1 VKNRAGFFIALRY
14 LWGRA
19 REGGRYLRGA
29 AAGIAVSLI
38 PIVVTLIVADGMIQG
53 ITDRYLELGTGHL
66 QVVNFMEP
74 EKLDAAA
81 GLIRN
86 MRGLRGIWREQQG
99 TGVLIGKAGKTG
111 AVIRALDP
119 SFWDDQGSGKYLEV
133 LAGLPKPESDRDIIL
148 GEELASSVG
157 AALGDTVRIMTLR
170 SGGDGRSVPR
180 LSAFTV
186 RGITSA
192 GYRELDSLWCI
203 ITWDGGERIFS
214 QSSPSK
220 NLIVKIDEPYRN
232 ADEAAFYIN
241 MILSPGFRAYTWKEI
256 HPAQYS
262 SYESTR
268 QLLLFIM
275 ALVLIVAAVNVSS
288 ATSMLVIERQRDIAV
303 LKAAGARPG
312 DLCGVFLWGG
322 FLTGLAGALA
332 GIFLGLLIGGN
343 INALIRFLERVFS
356 FFSRL
361 SRGGEVKILD
371 PGFYLE
377 TIPVVIDWFAVFL
390 IGCFTVFCSL
400 IASWLPARRAG
411 KLKPLDLLRKY

>member
-1 VKNRAGFFIALRY
+1 MKNRAGFFIALRY

-66 QVVNFMEP
+66 QIDNFLEP
-74 EKLDAAA
+74 GNLDGPA
-81 GLIRN
+81 GLIGE
-86 MRGLRGIWREQQG
+86 MPGIRGAWREQRG
-99 TGVLIGKAGKTG
+99 MGVLVGRAGKTG
-111 AVIRALDP
+111 ALIRALDP
-119 SFWDDQGSGKYLEV
+119 SFWDDRGSVKYLKV
-133 LAGLPKPESDRDIIL
+133 LAGLSKPETDRDVIL
-148 GEELASSVG
+148 GEELASSIG
-157 AALGDTVRIMTLR
+157 AAVGDTIRIMTLR
-170 SGGDGRSVPR
+170 SSGDGRTVPR
-180 LSAFTV
+180 MTPFTV

-203 ITWDGGERIFS
+203 ITWEGGERIFS
-214 QSSPSK
+214 RGLPSVS
-220 NLIVKIDEPYRN
+220 LIVKIDDPYHRADSAALSIN
-232 ADEAAFYIN
+232 A
-241 MILSPGFRAYTWKEI
+241 LLGPGFLAYTWKEI
-256 HPAQYS
+256 HRTQYS

-303 LKAAGARPG
+303 LKAAGARAG
-312 DLCGVFLWGG
+312 GISGVFLWGG

-332 GIFLGLLIGGN
+332 GLFLGLVIGVN

-361 SRGGEVKILD
+361 SSGGEVKILD

-377 TIPVVIDWFAVFL
+377 TIPVIIDWFAVFL
-390 IGCFTVFCSL
+390 IGCFTIFCSVA
-400 IASWLPARRAG
+400 ASWIPARRAG
-411 KLKPLDLLRKY
+411 KLKPLELLRKY

>member
-1 VKNRAGFFIALRY
+1 MNRAGFFIALRY

-66 QVVNFMEP
+66 QVDNFLEP
-74 EKLDAAA
+74 GNLDLAAR
-81 GLIRN
+81 LIRGIP
-86 MRGLRGIWREQQG
+86 GLRGIWREQRG
-99 TGVLIGKAGKTG
+99 MGVLVGKAGKMG
-111 AVIRALDP
+111 ALVRALDP
-119 SFWDDQGSGKYLEV
+119 SFWEDRGSGKYLQV
-133 LAGLPKPESDRDIIL
+133 LAGQTKPESDRDVIL
-148 GEELASSVG
+148 GEGLASSLG
-157 AALGDTVRIMTLR
+157 ATVGDTIRIMTLR
-170 SGGDGRSVPR
+170 FGGDGRTIPR
-180 LSAFTV
+180 MSSFTV

-203 ITWDGGERIFS
+203 ISWDGGQRVFS
-214 QSSPSK
+214 PGSSSV
-220 NLIVKIDEPYRN
+220 NLIVKIDDPYSD
-232 ADEAAFYIN
+232 ADTTAFSI
-241 MILSPGFRAYTWKEI
+241 MSLLGPGYRAFTWKEI
-256 HPAQYS
+256 HRAQYS

-268 QLLLFIM
+268 QLLLLIM

-303 LKAAGARPG
+303 LKAAGARTG
-312 DLCGVFLWGG
+312 DIGGVFLWGG

-332 GIFLGLLIGGN
+332 GLFLGLLIGAH

-361 SRGGEVKILD
+361 SSGGEVKILD

-377 TIPVVIDWFAVFL
+377 TIPIIIDWFAVFL
-390 IGCFTVFCSL
+390 IGCFTVFCSVA
-400 IASWLPARRAG
+400 ASWIPARRAG
-411 KLKPLDLLRKY
+411 KLKPLELLRKY